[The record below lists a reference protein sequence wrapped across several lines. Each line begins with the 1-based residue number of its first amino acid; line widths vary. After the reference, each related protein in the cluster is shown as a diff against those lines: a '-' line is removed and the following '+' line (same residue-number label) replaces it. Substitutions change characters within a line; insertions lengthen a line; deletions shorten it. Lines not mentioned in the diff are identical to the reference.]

1 MIIKKQMVCSQKT
14 NLLKLCINMGVAVL
28 FTLSISALLSISLA
42 LSVEEKGQ
50 NNNNNN
56 SKVHVLAYNHS
67 STALTIISPSNS
79 TEEDMSNK
87 TMTATTATKATS
99 TNKVLIG
106 EEESEKPFNPSIMN
120 ITTGDIITWKNND
133 VEIHTVTSGSS
144 EDETNKGK
152 EFDSGNLNP
161 GQSFEHT
168 FIKAGTYNY
177 FCIIH
182 PLMTGIVN
190 VK

>member
-1 MIIKKQMVCSQKT
+1 MIIKTDSLFPKT
-14 NLLKLCINMGVAVL
+14 NLVKLCINMGVAVL

-50 NNNNNN
+50 NNNN

-144 EDETNKGK
+144 RYCCCCCGVQFNQGLQ
-152 EFDSGNLNP
+152 NALY
-161 GQSFEHT
+161 QSSL
-168 FIKAGTYNY
+168 I
-177 FCIIH
+177 FCAFLRNS
-182 PLMTGIVN
+182 P
-190 VK
+190 

>member
-1 MIIKKQMVCSQKT
+1 MIIKTDSLFPKT
-14 NLLKLCINMGVAVL
+14 NLVKLCINMGVAVL

-106 EEESEKPFNPSIMN
+106 EEESEKPFNPSTMN